1 MRKEYKQMMD
11 QLSPREELVEQV
23 LAQAGAPAEPRQNRR
38 RPMHKKKLILA
49 LAAALVV
56 LTGSAM
62 AVGSQLGLLSVFF
75 QGDTSGLEPYVQ
87 TEVGSA
93 ENEDYRF
100 TVNSAYYD
108 GMTVYATVTV
118 EGLNEQAVE
127 DLKSNKVIAEYH
139 LENWGQEMVD
149 GLMTSGS
156 TGPDTFQ
163 ANQGE
168 ITEKAGYEYTGSAGG
183 GGYELAAPSVAS
195 RSW

>member
-23 LAQAGAPAEPRQNRR
+23 LAQAGAHAEQKQNRR
-38 RPMHKKKLILA
+38 RPMHKRKLILA

-62 AVGSQLGLLSVFF
+62 AVGSQLGLLNVFF

-87 TEVGSA
+87 TDLGSA
-93 ENEDYRF
+93 ENEDFRF

-127 DLKSNKVIAEYH
+127 DLKS
-139 LENWGQEMVD
+139 
-149 GLMTSGS
+149 
-156 TGPDTFQ
+156 
-163 ANQGE
+163 
-168 ITEKAGYEYTGSAGG
+168 
-183 GGYELAAPSVAS
+183 S
-195 RSW
+195 RSDAEFHRELWGDALADRKSVV